1 MENKKIESGFA
12 IKNIILIES
21 SFSRVNNVIFDNPQ
35 NNININVN
43 VSVDGA
49 NVTVEETVDLL
60 QKQNGNDQ
68 VKFRVKMIG
77 MFEKTGDSALNDLD
91 RFGRINGA
99 SIIYPYIRE
108 HISNVALKA
117 GLGILILPPV
127 NFVNGIQS
135 TQPIKDNN

>member
-1 MENKKIESGFA
+1 MGNNKIESGFA

-21 SFSRVNNVIFDNPQ
+21 SFSRINNVIFDNPQ

-43 VSVDGA
+43 VSVEGA
-49 NVTVEETVDLL
+49 SVTVEETVDLL

-68 VKFRVKMIG
+68 VKFRIKMIG
-77 MFEKTGDSALNDLD
+77 MFEKTGDSVLNDLD

-127 NFVNGIQS
+127 NFANGIQS
-135 TQPIKDNN
+135 TQPIKGND

>member
-1 MENKKIESGFA
+1 MENNKIESGFA

-21 SFSRVNNVIFDNPQ
+21 SFSRINNVIFDNPQ

-43 VSVDGA
+43 VNVEGTS
-49 NVTVEETVDLL
+49 VTVEETVDLL

-68 VKFRVKMIG
+68 VKFRIKMIG
-77 MFEKTGDSALNDLD
+77 MFEKTGDSVLNDLE

-127 NFVNGIQS
+127 NFANGIQS
-135 TQPIKDNN
+135 TQPIKGND